1 NKLAG
6 SEASYDAKTGVITL
20 KIPRSHVGSP
30 ADGSVLYSV
39 TAFSAT
45 STGPQSANTLFNL
58 TDATT
63 PLELVVGAPGTVGA
77 APKGPP
83 PLPKGF
89 YRPKPGCPKANG
101 RLTQTG
107 VGPLSLRMKR
117 TRARAILKRFSK
129 RGRKYM
135 DFFCL

>member
-1 NKLAG
+1 
-6 SEASYDAKTGVITL
+6 TL
-20 KIPRSHVGSP
+20 KIPRSDVGSP

-58 TDATT
+58 VDATT
-63 PLELVVGAPGTVGA
+63 PLELVVGAPGTVGST
-77 APKGPP
+77 PKGPP

-89 YRPKPGCPKANG
+89 YKPKPGCPKANG
-101 RLTQTG
+101 KLTRSG
-107 VGPLSLRMKR
+107 IGPLSLGMKR
-117 TRARAILKRFSK
+117 TRARSILKHSST
-129 RGRKYM
+129 RGRRYV